1 MRHDELANRRKADF
15 VIAGT
20 SVAKVE
26 FTKSLIL
33 LEQQKIIRPFP
44 VDLGQNFLRVIF
56 CG

>member
-44 VDLGQNFLRVIF
+44 VVLGQNFLRVIS